1 MTSPTTDSTAADSA
15 TPRTTI
21 RRTTALLVALVLALW
36 GCTGATDDG
45 VTPEPAGDAAVPSD
59 DAGATTA
66 DEQDPLRVL
75 LAVMILTT
83 GDVDAAV
90 AEGVVTPAELDA
102 ADAVIASG
110 DVGEWFAR
118 AELALQDDPD
128 GESTEG

>member
-1 MTSPTTDSTAADSA
+1 MTTPTTDSTAADST

-45 VTPEPAGDAAVPSD
+45 ATPEPAGDAAVPSD
-59 DAGATTA
+59 DVGATTA

-118 AELALQDDPD
+118 AELALQDDED
-128 GESTEG
+128 EEDTEG